1 MPLSPLHPPTVQI
14 PPPYCNFPE
23 FIADW
28 SDWLQMRK
36 EQRHPISPMICK
48 RALKFFCDLGMDAG
62 RAAIA
67 HCIAGGYQG
76 CFADPTYR
84 GVAKT
89 SAIGNRSSVIA
100 TPQESHALADYKR
113 QASLLPA
120 RERGDLLA
128 KARDTLPAH
137 MAQELANYIWVLGR
151 SPS

>member
-1 MPLSPLHPPTVQI
+1 
-14 PPPYCNFPE
+14 
-23 FIADW
+23 
-28 SDWLQMRK
+28 MRK

-48 RALKFFCDLGMDAG
+48 RALKFFTDLGMDAG

-100 TPQESHALADYKR
+100 TPQELLALADYKR
-113 QASLLPA
+113 QASLIPA

-128 KARDTLPAH
+128 KARNTLPKSLAD
-137 MAQELANYIWVLGR
+137 QLANHIYNLRGA
-151 SPS
+151 